1 LNELL
6 GRLHS
11 YTKRNTPPEKRG
23 DLEHWRGYSTT
34 KKRTFAMTH
43 CQITSEERY
52 MLSAGRMQGLNQSE
66 IARQLGRHRSTIS
79 RELKRNS
86 SASDGRYR
94 VDIADER
101 ARGRRSRSRRNQQ
114 FVPEQLRQVEA
125 LLAEAWS
132 PEQISG
138 RLREEGNLLISHET
152 IYRHIWH
159 DRARGG
165 QLYRH
170 LRGANKQRRKRY
182 QRYDSR
188 GRLAGKRHISERP
201 AAAENRSR
209 KGHWEI
215 DTVMGHGNKHCIV
228 SLVDRKTGYLKI
240 GKLTARTTEQT
251 AWRTIALIKQSGF
264 PFRSITADN
273 GTEFHTYKEIE
284 KATGV
289 KFYFANPHHSWERG
303 TNENT
308 NGLIRQYLPKR
319 TSMARLTQ
327 QQCNV
332 IAEKLNNRP
341 RKRYDYKT
349 PKEMFYGI

>member
-1 LNELL
+1 
-6 GRLHS
+6 
-11 YTKRNTPPEKRG
+11 
-23 DLEHWRGYSTT
+23 
-34 KKRTFAMTH
+34 MTH
-43 CQITSEERY
+43 CQITSGERY
-52 MLSAGRMQGLNQSE
+52 RLSALRTQGLNQSQ
-66 IARQLGRHRSTIS
+66 IARALGRHRSTIC
-79 RELKRNS
+79 RELQRNS

-94 VDIADER
+94 VETADER
-101 ARGRRSRSRRNQQ
+101 ARSRRSRSRRNQQ
-114 FVPEQLRQVEA
+114 FAPDQLHQVEA
-125 LLAEAWS
+125 LLLAEQWS
-132 PEQISG
+132 PAQISG
-138 RLREEGNLLISHET
+138 RLREQGNLLISHET
-152 IYRHIWH
+152 IYRHIWQ
-159 DRARGG
+159 DRAHGG
-165 QLYRH
+165 QLYRQ

-273 GTEFHTYKEIE
+273 GTEFHAYKDIE